1 MATRPS
7 HVTYTSAPD
16 LTRNKRDRAGTEASL
31 NRDTNDE
38 KDLNHDLAH
47 KNRATLWLLMASRP
61 GGEISARAQ
70 LSVAGSSLPGLRT
83 VQQQRLTGP
92 ADYRGQESRGQW
104 RVRVQR
110 QLQDPG
116 PGAVGGLPPQAI
128 AHAVGHERGPAPAR
142 PL

>member
-70 LSVAGSSLPGLRT
+70 LSVASSSLPGLRT
-83 VQQQRLTGP
+83 LPQQRLTGP
-92 ADYRGQESRGQW
+92 ANYRGQESRGQW
-104 RVRVQR
+104 RGRGQR
-110 QLQDPG
+110 PPQNPG
-116 PGAVGGLPPQAI
+116 PRPLRGLPPP
-128 AHAVGHERGPAPAR
+128 ETTP
-142 PL
+142 PLS